1 LLVAR
6 RVRDDEGARRGGEIA
21 VADID
26 GDVLLEFRLEPVDQQ
41 RKVDRLTGGSE
52 LFRFQLGRPQ
62 LIVEHF
68 LRLIEQAADQG
79 RLAVVDRSA
88 GEQMQDAVELMG
100 GLRRR
105 LGATDG
111 SDSRH

>member
-1 LLVAR
+1 
-6 RVRDDEGARRGGEIA
+6 
-21 VADID
+21 
-26 GDVLLEFRLEPVDQQ
+26 LLEVRLEPVDQQ

-52 LFRFQLGRPQ
+52 FFRFQLGRPQ

-88 GEQMQDAVELMG
+88 GHDLQQIFVSDAF
-100 GLRRR
+100 GLAAG
-105 LGATDG
+105 L
-111 SDSRH
+111 SRPVSHQK